1 MSRLRIRLSQPNL
14 AEFGVANELGKK
26 EKIMDKIVATNV
38 IVSRPPNSDRMQ
50 RRPLFPIIH
59 FHRCEILAIL

>member
-14 AEFGVANELGKK
+14 AEVDELGKK